1 MTATLRPREPA
12 AAPARP
18 APPSAPAARTGPGD
32 GVVVAC
38 LLAAL
43 TLVAVLTWQK
53 WGSPEID
60 AGAELS
66 TADLV
71 SHGAIPYEDVRYFYG
86 PLGLYGLAL
95 IFKILGTSY
104 AAAFAFGLAQTVA
117 ILAVFYV
124 LARQW
129 LRPLA
134 AGAATAVMIA
144 VAFSG
149 TAFDFVLPHT
159 NSATMGILFLLVT
172 LLALKRGW
180 IVGAGLAAGLVGL
193 TRPEFAAIEAGML
206 AAYLV
211 GAVREAGWRPALR
224 DAGRLALPAVLVAGG
239 VLAVFAA
246 LAGTSNLFTE
256 NLWPVDFMRVAGFR
270 SQAYWMP
277 FDLPSAVALAARGL
291 LYGAGLAAIV
301 GAAVVWRARTGAA
314 RLQALLPPAAALV
327 GVALLDL
334 LARKAGAVP
343 ATRVAIETEVKHL
356 LIGLSALPA
365 VIFAVGAWTLV
376 RFRRRERSP
385 LGGGWAVDLA
395 LIAAASAFALR
406 AYNAFTPEGSYA
418 PYYAAPLVLVAAI
431 LHDRVGDR
439 WPAARVP
446 ALAALGAVA
455 VGLLAYS
462 IHGIYG
468 DESATV
474 RTPRG
479 AFVTQPAAAAPLS
492 AVVRRVDRDT
502 APGDRLLAAPSEGGL
517 YFMTDRRPALNELM
531 LLPGLLDTRA
541 DEVAA
546 VARLRAEGVREVVI
560 AARDYGAYG
569 SARFGVD
576 FNRTL
581 GGYLTG
587 ATRKRMTFGS
597 LTDPA
602 GGTYPSRG
610 FTVLR
615 LSG

>member
-1 MTATLRPREPA
+1 VTATLSKRSPA
-12 AAPARP
+12 ALAAPGA
-18 APPSAPAARTGPGD
+18 APARTGPGD
-32 GVVVAC
+32 GIVVA
-38 LLAAL
+38 AL
-43 TLVAVLTWQK
+43 FAVFALVTVLTWQK

-71 SHGAIPYEDVRYFYG
+71 AHGAIPYEDVRYFYG

-95 IFKILGTSY
+95 TFKVFGTSY
-104 AAAFAFGLAQTVA
+104 AVAFAFGLAQTAA
-117 ILAVFYV
+117 ILGVFYV

-134 AGAATAVMIA
+134 AGVATAVMIA

-159 NSATMGILFLLVT
+159 NSATMGILFLLVS
-172 LLALKRGW
+172 LLALKRGRL
-180 IVGAGLAAGLVGL
+180 VSAGLAAGLVGL

-206 AAYLV
+206 AAYVV
-211 GAVREAGWRPALR
+211 GVAREAGWRPALH
-224 DAGRLALPAVLVAGG
+224 DAVRLALPALLVAGG

-270 SQAYWMP
+270 SQSYWMP
-277 FDLPSAVALAARGL
+277 FDGASVVGLAARGL
-291 LYGAGLAAIV
+291 LYGAGLAALV
-301 GAAVVWRARTGAA
+301 GAAVLWRARTGAA
-314 RLQALLPPAAALV
+314 RLQALLPLAAALA
-327 GVALLDL
+327 GLALVDL
-334 LARKAGAVP
+334 LARKTGA
-343 ATRVAIETEVKHL
+343 ALDTRLAIETEVKHL

-365 VIFAVGAWTLV
+365 VVFGVGAWTAV
-376 RFRRRERSP
+376 QFWRRERSP

-418 PYYAAPLVLVAAI
+418 PYYAAPLVLVVAI
-431 LHDRVGDR
+431 LHDRVGRR
-439 WPAARVP
+439 WPAARLPV
-446 ALAALGAVA
+446 LGALGAVA
-455 VGLLAYS
+455 LGLLAYS
-462 IHGIYG
+462 IHGLYG
-468 DESATV
+468 DDSAPV

-479 AFVTQPAAAAPLS
+479 TFVTQSAAAGPLA
-492 AVVRRVDRDT
+492 AVVRTVDRDS

-517 YFMTDRRPALNELM
+517 YFMTDRRPALHELM

-541 DEVAA
+541 DELAA
-546 VARLRAEGVREVVI
+546 IARLRAQGVRTAVV

-569 SARFGVD
+569 SGTFGVD
-576 FNRTL
+576 FNPTL
-581 GGYLTG
+581 GRYLAG
-587 ATRKRMTFGS
+587 ATRERKTFGS
-597 LTDPA
+597 LTEPA
-602 GGTYPSRG
+602 GGTNPSRG

-615 LSG
+615 LAG